1 MKNLM
6 SLFALFLFAGCSIP
20 ADDSIKFET
29 QDFSLSTP
37 ITLTRNTEIEQQGA
51 NTVNKMYGKSVD
63 VKLYSGSGNN
73 CMMMV
78 SSTNYHSK
86 LTKDNLIGANVGSI
100 LNVDKTQPI
109 EDIVSRINFRTEND
123 ILYSKLEYST
133 IKKGYNILMNS
144 GSCLSG
150 ESIHS
155 VMITCQDTQHNR
167 NLSKKIV
174 ESFKCK

>member
-1 MKNLM
+1 M
-6 SLFALFLFAGCSIP
+6 SLFALFLFVGCSIP
-20 ADDSIKFET
+20 ADNSIEFET
-29 QDFSLSTP
+29 QDFSLFTP
-37 ITLTRNTEIEQQGA
+37 FTLTRNTEIEQQGA
-51 NTVNKMYGKSVD
+51 NTVNKRHGKPVD

-86 LTKDNLIGANVGSI
+86 LTRDNLIGANVGSI
-100 LNVDKTQPI
+100 LNVDKTRSI

-123 ILYSKLEYST
+123 ILYSILEYST
-133 IKKGYNILMNS
+133 IRKGYHILMNS

-155 VMITCQDTQHNR
+155 VMIICQDTQQNR
-167 NLSKKIV
+167 NLAKKII